1 MKSSIISLPV
11 ANGSTMKFSAVRIED
26 LGATEYTLVSVTLD
40 RSGSVSQFE
49 GDIIKTMKTIV
60 EACRKS
66 PRADNLLLRVLYFNE
81 DLYEVHGFK
90 PLANISLADYDK
102 LNPNGCTAL
111 YDAAFSAIGATVT
124 YARELVN
131 QDYNVNGI
139 TFTVTDGEDNR
150 SRTAPGLIADLKRR
164 ALAGE
169 EIESLQNL
177 LIGVNIREK
186 RVLDALLKF
195 EREARFDQFIDI
207 GEATTEKLAKLA
219 AFISKSISAQSQSLG
234 TGGVSKVLTF

>member
-1 MKSSIISLPV
+1 MKSSLIILPV

-40 RSGSVSQFE
+40 RSSSVSQFS
-49 GDIIKTMKTIV
+49 GDIVRTMKTIV
-60 EACRKS
+60 EACKKS

-90 PLANISLADYDK
+90 PLTNIALPDYDN
-102 LNPNGCTAL
+102 LNPSGCTAL
-111 YDAAFSAIGATVT
+111 YDAAFSAIGATLT

-169 EIESLQNL
+169 EIVSLQNL
-177 LIGVNIREK
+177 LIGVNIRER

-195 EREARFDQFIDI
+195 EREAEFDQFIDI

-234 TGGVSKVLTF
+234 TVGASKVLTF